1 MTEDF
6 SSSVNKPKFVDLD
19 FIYFRWYFEKKSEFL
34 MSSIETRTRYSL
46 KIEQYSQ
53 IAQPDEYNG

>member
-1 MTEDF
+1 MAEDF
-6 SSSVNKPKFVDLD
+6 SSSVNESKFVDFD
-19 FIYFRWYFEKKSEFL
+19 FIYFRWYFEKKSEFF
-34 MSSIETRTRYSL
+34 MSFIETRTRYSL